1 MGRLALAVAIRE
13 LGPEIF
19 RRLLLAAVFLVP
31 VRALWIWRV
40 DGPTFNL
47 LLVVSVL
54 LFARAA
60 VDTFN
65 RLGPPD
71 SERQV
76 CVSSQPLADGQAC
89 PSREDVP

>member
-1 MGRLALAVAIRE
+1 MGHSHSRCAIRE

-31 VRALWIWRV
+31 VRAVWIWRV

-47 LLVVSVL
+47 LVVSVL
-54 LFARAA
+54 LFVRAA
-60 VDTFN
+60 VGTFN